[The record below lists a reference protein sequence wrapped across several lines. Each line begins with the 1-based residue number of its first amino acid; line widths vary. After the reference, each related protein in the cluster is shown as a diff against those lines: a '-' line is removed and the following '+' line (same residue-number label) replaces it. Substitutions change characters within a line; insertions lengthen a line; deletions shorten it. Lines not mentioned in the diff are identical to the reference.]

1 VTQEFHVSITPV
13 RDDEYLIRTEKVS
26 SGVPLAEQQILW
38 PIEDWLHQA
47 QQLMG
52 DPLTGLLRDN
62 RLPAAI
68 AAAQNPTS
76 KLKRPEAEQ
85 SLLSL
90 MDLGQQLYN
99 HLFQGFLRDSWMTA
113 QGIAQHRGEVLRLRL
128 GLKGALLPRLPWE
141 VMHSSGPDGI
151 GLAAHP
157 LATGTNVLFSRY
169 QPSVTIAPS
178 NFSRHPSGQVRM
190 LMVISAPSDQAQL
203 KLKQEARQLQQELGM
218 RPASLSN
225 GLAEGLPDIQ
235 VTILE
240 QPGRKELAQALE
252 QGHYQIL
259 HYAGHSDVAAAGGQ
273 LYLVNSQTGLTESL
287 SGNDLAGLLVN
298 NGVRIAVFN
307 SCCGSYRAAN
317 GDGAGRNLTEALIN
331 RGVPSVLA
339 MAEQI
344 PDDVALTLTRL
355 LYRNL
360 KQGYPIDLSLSRAR
374 QGLVA
379 AYGSTQLYWALPT
392 LYVHPDFNG
401 YLLARDRHS
410 DNLADSLAR
419 LPHFHSIPLPNS
431 MVAPSPSAADTA
443 EDLGP
448 HAATDPIY
456 PAQDE
461 LDGLDNVD
469 IDEEALEITDSSGL
483 GDYGDE
489 HNAALDLLQGTQADA
504 NDRSV
509 SQQASRPAAIAPS
522 SPRSESSALEAE
534 PPAAH
539 QPTIDRSKTAASAA
553 APFDASPQGSS
564 AAILASPR
572 WMQLLPGRAA
582 LLLLVP
588 LGVALAVGA
597 VQLAR
602 GPSSSDD
609 VVATRSVD
617 ADAVLDNISDATTEA
632 IEQAARISF
641 IENDIDAGEE
651 ALTELLNRGTLE
663 EAEAALEAVPDE
675 QISDPRINFLHGR
688 LAWESLKRGNTS
700 ADVYEA
706 RRFWDFAVQQ
716 SPQPLY
722 YNALGFALYTEGRTA
737 AAMDAWLETL
747 MLLEGEGVAVY
758 PGETSTDGS
767 QITVAVPDQITN
779 QDALT
784 AYAGL
789 AVAMAF
795 MSSSPTPNQ
804 PPDLL
809 SKAVQIQQVVMQGDP
824 VTFQPENL
832 RQNWLWTDGMVKE
845 WEILQGLRSQ

>member
-1 VTQEFHVSITPV
+1 
-13 RDDEYLIRTEKVS
+13 
-26 SGVPLAEQQILW
+26 
-38 PIEDWLHQA
+38 
-47 QQLMG
+47 
-52 DPLTGLLRDN
+52 
-62 RLPAAI
+62 
-68 AAAQNPTS
+68 
-76 KLKRPEAEQ
+76 
-85 SLLSL
+85 
-90 MDLGQQLYN
+90 
-99 HLFQGFLRDSWMTA
+99 
-113 QGIAQHRGEVLRLRL
+113 
-128 GLKGALLPRLPWE
+128 
-141 VMHSSGPDGI
+141 
-151 GLAAHP
+151 
-157 LATGTNVLFSRY
+157 
-169 QPSVTIAPS
+169 
-178 NFSRHPSGQVRM
+178 
-190 LMVISAPSDQAQL
+190 
-203 KLKQEARQLQQELGM
+203 
-218 RPASLSN
+218 
-225 GLAEGLPDIQ
+225 
-235 VTILE
+235 
-240 QPGRKELAQALE
+240 
-252 QGHYQIL
+252 
-259 HYAGHSDVAAAGGQ
+259 
-273 LYLVNSQTGLTESL
+273 
-287 SGNDLAGLLVN
+287 
-298 NGVRIAVFN
+298 
-307 SCCGSYRAAN
+307 
-317 GDGAGRNLTEALIN
+317 
-331 RGVPSVLA
+331 
-339 MAEQI
+339 
-344 PDDVALTLTRL
+344 
-355 LYRNL
+355 
-360 KQGYPIDLSLSRAR
+360 
-374 QGLVA
+374 
-379 AYGSTQLYWALPT
+379 
-392 LYVHPDFNG
+392 
-401 YLLARDRHS
+401 
-410 DNLADSLAR
+410 
-419 LPHFHSIPLPNS
+419 
-431 MVAPSPSAADTA
+431 
-443 EDLGP
+443 
-448 HAATDPIY
+448 
-456 PAQDE
+456 
-461 LDGLDNVD
+461 
-469 IDEEALEITDSSGL
+469 
-483 GDYGDE
+483 
-489 HNAALDLLQGTQADA
+489 
-504 NDRSV
+504 
-509 SQQASRPAAIAPS
+509 
-522 SPRSESSALEAE
+522 
-534 PPAAH
+534 
-539 QPTIDRSKTAASAA
+539 
-553 APFDASPQGSS
+553 
-564 AAILASPR
+564 
-572 WMQLLPGRAA
+572 MQLLPGRAA